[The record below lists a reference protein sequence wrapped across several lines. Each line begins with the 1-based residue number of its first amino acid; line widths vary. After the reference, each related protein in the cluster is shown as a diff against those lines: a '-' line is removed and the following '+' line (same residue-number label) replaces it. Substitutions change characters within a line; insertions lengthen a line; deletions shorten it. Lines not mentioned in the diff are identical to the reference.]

1 MRLLALVQSRS
12 EFRVYFELNT
22 IITSPNFYSTLET
35 LKFLVLWNSSAR
47 WLRETR
53 FFCGI
58 AQAAELL
65 APLIYCWCS
74 TWTASIY
81 NGLLY
86 TCFTCILVRYMLLR
100 PQIFC
105 FGCGFAQCPKAAW
118 SCMWPMRLLRILS
131 ILWKFMSSRNFD
143 QGLSHSLDQ
152 CTMCLS
158 AHHRISSVLSSAG

>member
-1 MRLLALVQSRS
+1 MALDRMRTSCMWLLALVQSRS
-12 EFRVYFELNT
+12 GFCVYFELNT

-35 LKFLVLWNSSAR
+35 LKSLVLWNSSAR
-47 WLRETR
+47 RARETR
-53 FFCGI
+53 FFRGI

-74 TWTASIY
+74 TRTASIY

-86 TCFTCILVRYMLLR
+86 TCFTCILVRYMLSR

-118 SCMWPMRLLRILS
+118 SRMRPMRLLRILS
-131 ILWKFMSSRNFD
+131 NVSRFALR
-143 QGLSHSLDQ
+143 GFEKG
-152 CTMCLS
+152 
-158 AHHRISSVLSSAG
+158 RIENWWHQSTHPN